1 MQILFGQ
8 MAKSDKK
15 YADPTGVL
23 RSVTD
28 NYGRSVDIGD
38 ERDIGEFN
46 DIFLSR
52 LQEGLNYKS
61 IYEEAKRA
69 WLEKEAANEAAEAE
83 ANKAG
88 AGQASEN
95 IADSSILA
103 EDA

>member
-1 MQILFGQ
+1 

-28 NYGRSVDIGD
+28 NSGRQIDIGD

-61 IYEEAKRA
+61 IYEERKKE
-69 WLEKEAANEAAEAE
+69 WLEKEAANEALE
-83 ANKAG
+83 
-88 AGQASEN
+88 
-95 IADSSILA
+95 L
-103 EDA
+103 

>member
-1 MQILFGQ
+1 

-28 NYGRSVDIGD
+28 NQGRCIDIGD

-69 WLEKEAANEAAEAE
+69 WLEKEAANQAAEAE
-83 ANKAG
+83 ANKSAS
-88 AGQASEN
+88 GQAS
-95 IADSSILA
+95 
-103 EDA
+103 